1 LSQGFALEQVMSEYT
16 ALRANVLRHCFDD
29 AIGAEEVVRDVID
42 LDRSIDRCLIE
53 SVAWFSRGL
62 SSARDLFLG
71 VLGHDLRSPLG
82 AISTLATV
90 PVQDPHAE
98 PRTTMVPTRM
108 ASSAAR
114 MSKMIQHLLD
124 FARTRLGGLL
134 PLTTTRMA
142 LAPLVTEAVEE
153 MRAAL
158 PDAVVRSTIEGLL
171 EGDGARTASTSSWR
185 T

>member
-1 LSQGFALEQVMSEYT
+1 
-16 ALRANVLRHCFDD
+16 
-29 AIGAEEVVRDVID
+29 
-42 LDRSIDRCLIE
+42 
-53 SVAWFSRGL
+53 
-62 SSARDLFLG
+62 
-71 VLGHDLRSPLG
+71 
-82 AISTLATV
+82 
-90 PVQDPHAE
+90 
-98 PRTTMVPTRM
+98 MVPTRM